1 MEDTIMKKV
10 YINPEMAVV
19 EMKMNNAMLAGSAL
33 GLSED
38 TVTNESELLSRDND
52 WGWDD
57 EDEGF

>member
-1 MEDTIMKKV
+1 MEDTIMKKT

-19 EMKMNNAMLAGSAL
+19 EMKMNNAMLAGS
-33 GLSED
+33 LSKFTTTINDEND
-38 TVTNESELLSRDND
+38 VLSREDD

>member
-1 MEDTIMKKV
+1 MKKV
-10 YINPEMAVV
+10 YVNPEMAVV

-33 GLSED
+33 GLSEE

-57 EDEGF
+57 EDDSF